1 MKISLDAKTVF
12 GYIQPL
18 FMLEV
23 LERSGIKGTQ
33 SKQYIANPLANIKL
47 NGESL
52 KAITLK
58 SGTDRATHTHSLYSI
73 SYLKF

>member
-33 SKQYIANPLANIKL
+33 LNII
-47 NGESL
+47 
-52 KAITLK
+52 KAI
-58 SGTDRATHTHSLYSI
+58 YSQPF
-73 SYLKF
+73 SQHQTKWRES